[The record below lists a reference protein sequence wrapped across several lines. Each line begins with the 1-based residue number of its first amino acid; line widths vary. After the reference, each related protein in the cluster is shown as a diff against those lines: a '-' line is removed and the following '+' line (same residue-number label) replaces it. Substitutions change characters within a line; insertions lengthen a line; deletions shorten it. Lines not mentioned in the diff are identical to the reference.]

1 VSRKTKSI
9 LVVGGLLVLLALIV
23 LACKGPAGP
32 AGPAGPGG
40 PTPEAKAGAFVGMR
54 PDLAAA
60 TTAPGT
66 FAFWGWGFQPE
77 EAVTISM
84 LKAIGGED
92 WIIGGASADANGV
105 FSRSGVSVASRLP
118 ADLQAG
124 TYVVKAV
131 GSKGTTAQMVFLVTA
146 APTPTPTRTPTPA
159 PAATP
164 KP

>member
-1 VSRKTKSI
+1 MSRKTKGI
-9 LVVGGLLVLLALIV
+9 LVVGGLLVLLALVV
-23 LACKGPAGP
+23 LACTGPEGPQGPAGP
-32 AGPAGPGG
+32 PG
-40 PTPEAKAGAFVGMR
+40 PTPEAKAGAVVGLR
-54 PDLAAA
+54 PDTAAA
-60 TTAPGT
+60 TTAPGR

-105 FSRSGVSVASRLP
+105 FMRTDVNVASRLP
-118 ADLQAG
+118 ADLKDG

-131 GSKGTTAQMVFLVTA
+131 GNKGTTAQCAFLVTP

-159 PAATP
+159 PTP

>member
-1 VSRKTKSI
+1 MSRKTKGI
-9 LVVGGLLVLLALIV
+9 LVVGGLLVVLALIA
-23 LACKGPAGP
+23 LACTGPAGP
-32 AGPAGPGG
+32 AGSAGPAG

-54 PDLAAA
+54 PDVAAA

-66 FAFWGWGFQPE
+66 FTFWGWGFQAE

-105 FSRSGVSVASRLP
+105 FMRTGVSVASRLP
-118 ADLQAG
+118 ADLKAG

-131 GSKGTTAQMVFLVTA
+131 GNKGTTAQAAFLVTA

-159 PAATP
+159 PTP